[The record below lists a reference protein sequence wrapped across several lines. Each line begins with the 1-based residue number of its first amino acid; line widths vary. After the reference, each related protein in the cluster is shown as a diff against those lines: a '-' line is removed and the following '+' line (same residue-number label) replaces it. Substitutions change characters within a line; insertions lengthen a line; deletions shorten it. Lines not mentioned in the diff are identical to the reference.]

1 MELKGIFYYLYGCIV
16 IKVITLIFTT
26 MSSNCTVFKSI
37 NFLFFLLRTDFNDHN
52 RTHCPDQKCSK
63 CDFVT
68 KDILELET
76 HLCEHHMLSP
86 GLAEQII
93 EANEEQSCIRVPRV
107 NSQGKM
113 KTFRCKQCN
122 FVAVTKMEFWNHSR
136 CHIKREKMLNCPR
149 CPFVTEYKHHL
160 EYHLRNHANSKPFRC
175 PECSY
180 SCVNKSMLNSHL
192 KSHSNVCQYRCAT
205 CDYATKYLHSL
216 KVHLRKYE
224 HSPAMVLNP
233 DGTPNPDPIID
244 VYGTRRGPKQRPR
257 NITKS
262 IPKEKN
268 NDVSLPSHAPL
279 PLPLFQP
286 SYGVIPQQ
294 SGNLSVPYP
303 YGCIMPNPFSANNN
317 SNSVLPTFAPN
328 GGISTQGKSNNVP
341 DSRRNSSNA
350 NCDHFLAASS
360 QYYHMN
366 NNINNNNNIVN
377 NSCALKETDPEKLI
391 QKENSN
397 DTSKLGTGEHA
408 LSPNNKT
415 VDGDPLDLSKPDAMD
430 INSEASVTYATP
442 SILHKSASM
451 KTSKHRRK
459 GQAYKLDHISRKLQQ
474 QTSLSDIERTNRNF
488 SHVTESE
495 ENPLFP
501 GKIDNLITPQST
513 EQENVHNDQQPQSE
527 MKKISEELPRVGA
540 QNRNAHEMNT
550 LSSSKPEVYSCD
562 HCDITFSDVIL
573 YSMHK
578 GYHGYQDPFKCN
590 MCGVQTGNKVE
601 FFLHIARSSHS

>member
-1 MELKGIFYYLYGCIV
+1 
-16 IKVITLIFTT
+16 
-26 MSSNCTVFKSI
+26 
-37 NFLFFLLRTDFNDHN
+37 
-52 RTHCPDQKCSK
+52 
-63 CDFVT
+63 
-68 KDILELET
+68 
-76 HLCEHHMLSP
+76 MLSP

-93 EANEEQSCIRVPRV
+93 EANEEQSGIRVPRV

-136 CHIKREKMLNCPR
+136 SHIKREKMLNCPR

-160 EYHLRNHANSKPFRC
+160 EYHLRNHANSKPFQC

-262 IPKEKN
+262 IFKEKN

-286 SYGVIPQQ
+286 SYGVISQQ
-294 SGNLSVPYP
+294 SANLSVPYP
-303 YGCIMPNPFSANNN
+303 YGYIMTNPFSANNN
-317 SNSVLPTFAPN
+317 SNSVLPKFPPN
-328 GGISTQGKSNNVP
+328 GSISTQGKSNNIP
-341 DSRRNSSNA
+341 DSRRNSSNE

-366 NNINNNNNIVN
+366 NNNIVN
-377 NSCALKETDPEKLI
+377 NSSALKETDPEKLI
-391 QKENSN
+391 QKQNSS

-408 LSPNNKT
+408 LSLDNKI

-430 INSEASVTYATP
+430 ISSEASVTYATP

-451 KTSKHRRK
+451 KISKHRRK

-474 QTSLSDIERTNRNF
+474 QTSLPDIERTNRNY
-488 SHVTESE
+488 SLVSESK
-495 ENPLFP
+495 ENPLP
-501 GKIDNLITPQST
+501 PEKIDNLINPQPT
-513 EQENVHNDQQPQSE
+513 EQENVHNNQQPQSE
-527 MKKISEELPRVGA
+527 MRKMSEELPRTEA
-540 QNRNAHEMNT
+540 QNRIAHEKNT
-550 LSSSKPEVYSCD
+550 LSSSKPEVYCCD

-590 MCGVQTGNKVE
+590 MCGVQTANKVE